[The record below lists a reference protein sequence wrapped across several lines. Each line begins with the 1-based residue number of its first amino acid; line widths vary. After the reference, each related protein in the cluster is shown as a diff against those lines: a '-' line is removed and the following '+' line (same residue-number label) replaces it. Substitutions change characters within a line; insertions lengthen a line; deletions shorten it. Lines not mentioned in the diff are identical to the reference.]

1 MVRGNVVTHG
11 VGGGY
16 KAAGGTVEGEGA
28 MHGTEEVA
36 GTGGRGRGLG
46 EVLRRDRHREES

>member
-1 MVRGNVVTHG
+1 VTHG

>member
-1 MVRGNVVTHG
+1 MVRGNWATRG

-16 KAAGGTVEGEGA
+16 KAARGTVEGEGA
-28 MHGTEEVA
+28 MHDTEEVA
-36 GTGGRGRGLG
+36 GPVVGEG